1 MTATTYAQPVARAGR
16 ARRTPLRRLTMIE
29 LRKMADTRAGIA
41 LLGIT
46 ALIAI
51 VMMFVFAFA
60 TKAPDRNL
68 SYVFRNTLM
77 PAGLLIPVLGILAA
91 TSEWSQRTAL
101 TTFTLVPQRERVAAA
116 KACAVSLL
124 AVVQTVL
131 CLGTA
136 AIGTALAESRGR
148 GPETWNITG
157 PVLGN
162 GLLSLLIPMLIG
174 LAFGFALLNSPL
186 AIVLYFVLPTV
197 LQILGG
203 TIHALEKPLQW
214 FDSSAISRL
223 TNDHVTGH
231 DWAQL
236 AVTVLIWLV
245 VPMAFGLARLMRQEV
260 K

>member
-1 MTATTYAQPVARAGR
+1 MTATTYAQPMTRAARTRR
-16 ARRTPLRRLTMIE
+16 APLRRLTMIE

-46 ALIAI
+46 ALIAV
-51 VMMFVFAFA
+51 VMMFVLAFA
-60 TKAPDRNL
+60 TKTSDRNL
-68 SYVFRNTLM
+68 STIFRSMLM
-77 PAGLLIPVLGILAA
+77 PVGLLIPVLGILAA

-124 AVVQTVL
+124 AVIETVI

-136 AIGTALAESRGR
+136 VIATALAASRGH
-148 GPETWNITG
+148 GVETWNLTG
-157 PVLGN
+157 QVLGA
-162 GLLSLLIPMLIG
+162 GFLSMLVPMLIG
-174 LAFGFALLNSPL
+174 LAFGFAVLNSPL

-203 TIHALEKPLQW
+203 TIHALEKPLRW
-214 FDSSAISRL
+214 FDSSALSRL
-223 TNDHVTGH
+223 TDDHVTGH
-231 DWAQL
+231 DWAQFG
-236 AVTVLIWLV
+236 VTVLIWLV
-245 VPMAFGLARLMRQEV
+245 VPMVFGLTRLMRQEV